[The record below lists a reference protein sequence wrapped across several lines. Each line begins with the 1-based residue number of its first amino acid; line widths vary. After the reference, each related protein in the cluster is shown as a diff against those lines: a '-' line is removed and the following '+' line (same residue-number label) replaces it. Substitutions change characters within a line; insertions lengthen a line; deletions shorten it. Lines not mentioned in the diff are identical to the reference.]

1 MIGTVNHTEG
11 LVENCTGL
19 WENFS
24 LFESGIERH
33 VSDPNAGAGSLKK
46 LFQNA
51 TGIVGN
57 FVGLAKDV
65 YGLAENATEL
75 VENLAE
81 HLTDPNEPLQ
91 DLSGFFDEIVSRFY
105 GLMCYKMCVKSIDQ
119 SLKKA
124 DQLIQ
129 HWERA
134 HNQTNSRK
142 AEIDADLKKLC
153 RLEHFHEKLDH
164 KESKQVGGLSLS
176 PRICCILR
184 GRMVKR
190 EVF

>member
-19 WENFS
+19 LENLS
-24 LFESGIERH
+24 LLGSGIERH

-65 YGLAENATEL
+65 QGLAENATEL
-75 VENLAE
+75 VDNLAE

-134 HNQTNSRK
+134 HSQTNTRK

-164 KESKQVGGLSLS
+164 KESKKVSDLNLLSK
-176 PRICCILR
+176 ICCLPS
-184 GRMVKR
+184 GPGAKR
-190 EVF
+190 AVF